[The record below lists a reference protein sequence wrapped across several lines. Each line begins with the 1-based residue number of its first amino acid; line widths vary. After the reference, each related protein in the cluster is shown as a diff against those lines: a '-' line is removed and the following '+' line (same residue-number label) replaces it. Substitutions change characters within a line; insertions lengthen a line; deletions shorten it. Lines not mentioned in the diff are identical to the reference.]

1 MCFPFS
7 PLLTYRNFNPRL
19 HEDESFVMPRL
30 GRDCTSPR
38 LGGRRESTRRVFSLL
53 PRGDFFIPLLGG
65 VRGGFVFVFS
75 NPIPYNPQNTM
86 YILLYIHI
94 IKPQKSYS
102 QRFQFCLP
110 DLIFLR
116 PLIV

>member
-19 HEDESFVMPRL
+19 HEDESFVIPL
-30 GRDCTSPR
+30 